1 MNAGDRQ
8 RRIGIGHR
16 AKGNVVSGL
25 NGGRPAGG
33 NVSALGRDILPG
45 VNLDI
50 ARASDRRYLI
60 GGPRQPLRILVIVS
74 YRVQRH
80 IAGCRHDHI
89 AAGEAA
95 AICGEVIAGS
105 KGRDITGPRAASHHA
120 IVGEVAARLQC
131 DIAAAHHRAVV
142 GDIAGRYG
150 GQPGA
155 GGDRCTATCHIAG
168 SVLRKVNDG
177 RQDVLWA
184 IGGINRLIDHQH
196 QIGSEAGHLCRCQPN
211 AQR

>member
-60 GGPRQPLRILVIVS
+60 GGPRQPLRILVIGSFCDRHRVDAFRRD
-74 YRVQRH
+74 RVQ
-80 IAGCRHDHI
+80 
-89 AAGEAA
+89 
-95 AICGEVIAGS
+95 
-105 KGRDITGPRAASHHA
+105 
-120 IVGEVAARLQC
+120 
-131 DIAAAHHRAVV
+131 
-142 GDIAGRYG
+142 
-150 GQPGA
+150 
-155 GGDRCTATCHIAG
+155 TAPHCPS
-168 SVLRKVNDG
+168 SVLSGFG
-177 RQDVLWA
+177 RS
-184 IGGINRLIDHQH
+184 GF
-196 QIGSEAGHLCRCQPN
+196 
-211 AQR
+211 